1 MAGQTINCL
10 LLAGRWSAGKVPGIR
25 LKMGGANDSRIE
37 QRSLVQPWWSRGCAG
52 VLSVTA
58 AAFLGYWP
66 CLGGDFI
73 WDDDAWT
80 TKLAPLF
87 QNVSG
92 LGAIWSWPT
101 PLQQYY
107 PLTATSFWIDYQL
120 WGFWTVPYHV
130 ENLLLHLLAAWLFWK
145 LLKRLDVP
153 GAGLAAVILAL
164 HPLMVESVAWITER
178 KNVLSLGLFLGALL
192 AYGRFASF
200 WGATPASG
208 VSWFPR
214 GGPCGAGERGTGI
227 LPVAWRR
234 WFRRSGSGGADGEP
248 ASLAGGPA
256 AAGANPRRVSRHWGA
271 WAWALLLFLAAYL
284 AKATTFAFPAV
295 VLLLCW
301 WKRGRLQWR
310 QDVLPTLPFFAAS
323 FGLGLMTSWLER
335 NHLGAKGPDWEI
347 PFPEQCVIAGHALW
361 FYAGK
366 LLCPAGHCFIY
377 PRWALEDRSLAR
389 WLWPATA
396 VGVLVWLWLLR
407 SRIGRGPLTAALFFA
422 GTLFP
427 LLGFFNGAF
436 MRYSFVSD
444 HWAYLPSLGLIAL
457 AASLLARWAERRRL
471 LVCGL
476 GGATLVAFVALT
488 FQQSAFYSDAET
500 LYRDTL
506 AKNPRADLAHNNLGL
521 VLFQAGQTEE
531 AMSHFQAAVEL
542 RPSSAHAHNNLAN
555 VLRLTGRMREAAAQY
570 EASLKFE
577 PHNPSTC
584 NNLAMLLATGP
595 DASLRNGG
603 RAVELAQH
611 ANQLTGGRNPL
622 VLGTLAAAYAETG
635 RFAEASATARTAL
648 GLASRRPN
656 RQLAEALQAQL
667 RRYESGLPSREPTP

>member
-1 MAGQTINCL
+1 
-10 LLAGRWSAGKVPGIR
+10 
-25 LKMGGANDSRIE
+25 MGGANDSGIE
-37 QRSLVQPWWSRGCAG
+37 QRSLVQPWWSRGCVG
-52 VLSVTA
+52 VVAVVA
-58 AAFLGYWP
+58 AVFFAYWP
-66 CLGGDFI
+66 CLGGDLI

-87 QNVSG
+87 QDISG
-92 LGAIWSWPT
+92 LGAIWFWPT

-107 PLTATSFWIDYQL
+107 PLTATTFWIDYQL

-130 ENLLLHLLAAWLFWK
+130 ENVLLHLLAAGLFWK

-178 KNVLSLGLFLGALL
+178 KNVLSLALFLGALL
-192 AYGRFASF
+192 AYGRFANL

-208 VSWFPR
+208 APWFPR
-214 GGPCGAGERGTGI
+214 GHSCGAGEK
-227 LPVAWRR
+227 
-234 WFRRSGSGGADGEP
+234 P
-248 ASLAGGPA
+248 ASLAGGPS
-256 AAGANPRRVSRHWGA
+256 AAGANPRGVSRNWGA

-301 WKRGRLQWR
+301 WKRGRLGWR
-310 QDVLPTLPFFAAS
+310 KDVLPTLPFFAAS
-323 FGLGLMTSWLER
+323 LGLGLMTSWLER
-335 NHLGAKGPDWEI
+335 NHLGARGPEWEI

-361 FYAGK
+361 FYVGK
-366 LLCPAGHCFIY
+366 LLCPANHCFIY

-396 VGVLVWLWLLR
+396 VAALVTLWLLR
-407 SRIGRGPLTAALFFA
+407 RRIGRGPLTAALFFA

-457 AASLLARWAERRRL
+457 AAPLLARWAQRRRL
-471 LVCGL
+471 LAYGL
-476 GGATLVAFVALT
+476 GGAMLVVFVALT
-488 FQQSAFYSDAET
+488 FLQSAVYSDAET

-531 AMSHFQAAVEL
+531 AMSHFQQAVEL

-555 VLRLTGRMREAAAQY
+555 VLRLTGRLREAAAQY
-570 EASLKFE
+570 EAALKFD

-595 DASLRNGG
+595 DASLRNGP

-622 VLGTLAAAYAETG
+622 LLGTLAAAYAETG
-635 RFAEASATARTAL
+635 RFAEAAATARTAL

-656 RQLAEALQAQL
+656 SQLAQALQAQL